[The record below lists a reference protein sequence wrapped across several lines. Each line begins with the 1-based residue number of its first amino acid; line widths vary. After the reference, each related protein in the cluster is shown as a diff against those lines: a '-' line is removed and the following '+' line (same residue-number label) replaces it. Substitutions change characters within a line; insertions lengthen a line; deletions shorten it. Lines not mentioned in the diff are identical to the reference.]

1 MGSAGPVHLVKSLTR
16 AKFESMTENLINE
29 TLDHI
34 KIALKEAGLSKD
46 EIQEVIMVGDLQDYQ
61 KLIKL

>member
-16 AKFESMTENLINE
+16 AKFESMTEHLIAE

-34 KIALKEAGLSKD
+34 KIALKDAGLNKMKSK
-46 EIQEVIMVGDLQDYQ
+46 
-61 KLIKL
+61 K